1 MTLRTFLPYCVA
13 SCVAIFLAGCGGG
26 GPKLLPATGTVTYKN
41 TPVEGAVVSFRCQEA
56 NKIATG
62 TTDAQGRFELST
74 YQGGKGAVAGKHKVT
89 VTKTSA
95 PSGAAAAGPLSME
108 DAMKAGMKKQ
118 GPPAEPR
125 NLLPP
130 KYADA
135 ARPLLEYTVSP
146 GAANDFKIELTD

>member
-1 MTLRTFLPYCVA
+1 MSLRTFLSYCSA
-13 SCVAIFLAGCGGG
+13 SCVAVILAGCGGG
-26 GPKLLPATGTVTYKN
+26 GPKLCPVTGTVTYRN
-41 TPVEGAVVSFRCQEA
+41 APVEGAVVSFRCEAA
-56 NKIATG
+56 NKMATG
-62 TTDAQGRFELST
+62 TTDAQGRFELTT

-89 VTKTSA
+89 VTKMSA
-95 PSGAAAAGPLSME
+95 PSGGTGPLSME

-118 GPPAEPR
+118 GPSAEPK

-146 GAANDFKIELTD
+146 GGANDFKIELSD